1 MVVIVTTDVPQ
12 RFRGFLASVMLEI
25 APGVYTSPVM
35 NAGIRERVWEVME
48 EWFTALGGGSIV
60 MTWPDRN
67 EPSGQ
72 GVRTLGLPAKE
83 VVELDG
89 LFTVRTEMTAEK
101 KQLLAKLQRAGVH
114 DSGPAEPGSSSDL
127 EQG

>member
-25 APGVYTSPVM
+25 APGVYTSPAM
-35 NAGIRERVWEVME
+35 NAGIRERVWKVME

-67 EPSGQ
+67 EPGGQ
-72 GVRTLGLPAKE
+72 GVKTLGLPARE
-83 VVELDG
+83 FVELDG
-89 LFTVRTEMTAEK
+89 LFTIRAEMTAEK
-101 KQLLAKLQRAGVH
+101 QQLLAKLQGANAPG
-114 DSGPAEPGSSSDL
+114 SGPETESSSAPDQ
-127 EQG
+127 E